1 MLCALTKEGATPGVS
16 MPGLGPG
23 TGGELLMG
31 TPHGV
36 SKTALVGW
44 CQKLSPRLSY
54 RKGV

>member
-1 MLCALTKEGATPGVS
+1 MLCALIKEGATPGVS

-23 TGGELLMG
+23 TSGELLMG

-44 CQKLSPRLSY
+44 CQKLSPRPSY